1 MSESSRILVI
11 DDEESIRRT
20 ILVTLERAGYKV
32 DTAENGKQAI
42 EKAAAKFYNLALI
55 DIRLPDMEG
64 TELLT
69 ALTETTPK
77 MVKIILTGYP
87 TLENAVKA
95 INKGVD
101 AYLIKPVN
109 SDAMLKL
116 VKEHLDKQKQEK
128 EYGQQRLAQIV
139 ETRLKEL
146 ETKELDTQKA
156 TKKQINPDSNAT
168 RKPDDADP
176 PKV

>member
-1 MSESSRILVI
+1 MSEASRILVI
-11 DDEESIRRT
+11 DDEEGIRRT
-20 ILVTLERAGYKV
+20 VSMTLEHAGYVV

-42 EKAAAKFYNLALI
+42 EKAEANFYNLALI

-69 ALTETTPK
+69 ALKETTPK

-87 TLENAVKA
+87 ALQNAITA

-109 SDAMLKL
+109 TDELL
-116 VKEHLDKQKQEK
+116 RLIKEHLDKQKNEND
-128 EYGQQRLAQIV
+128 YSQQRLAQFV
-139 ETRLKEL
+139 ETRFKAL
-146 ETKELDTQKA
+146 ETEELDTPKA
-156 TKKQINPDSNAT
+156 TKKD
-168 RKPDDADP
+168 
-176 PKV
+176 

>member
-1 MSESSRILVI
+1 VSESARILVI

-20 ILVTLERAGYKV
+20 VSMTLRHAGYVV

-42 EKAAAKFYNLALI
+42 EKAEANFYNLALI
-55 DIRLPDMEG
+55 DLRLPDMEG

-69 ALTETTPK
+69 ALKETTPK
-77 MVKIILTGYP
+77 MAKIILTGYP

-109 SDAMLKL
+109 SDAMLEL
-116 VKEHLDKQKQEK
+116 IKEHLDKQKREQEYS
-128 EYGQQRLAQIV
+128 EQRLAQFV

-146 ETKELDTQKA
+146 ETEELDTPKA
-156 TKKQINPDSNAT
+156 TKKD
-168 RKPDDADP
+168 
-176 PKV
+176 

>member
-1 MSESSRILVI
+1 MSESASILVI

-20 ILVTLERAGYKV
+20 VSMTLKHAGYVV

-42 EKAAAKFYNLALI
+42 EKSEANFYNLALI

-69 ALTETTPK
+69 ALKETTPR

-87 TLENAVKA
+87 SLQNAAKA

-101 AYLIKPVN
+101 GYLIKPVN
-109 SDAMLKL
+109 TDELL
-116 VKEHLDKQKQEK
+116 RFIKENLEKQKHES
-128 EYGQQRLAQIV
+128 EYGQQRLAQFV
-139 ETRLKEL
+139 ETRFKEL
-146 ETKELDTQKA
+146 QTEELDTAKA
-156 TKKQINPDSNAT
+156 TKKD
-168 RKPDDADP
+168 
-176 PKV
+176 

>member
-1 MSESSRILVI
+1 MSESARILLI

-20 ILVTLERAGYKV
+20 VSITLEHAGYVV

-42 EKAAAKFYNLALI
+42 AKAEANFYNLALI

-69 ALTETTPK
+69 ALQETTPK

-87 TLENAVKA
+87 ALQNAVKA

-101 AYLIKPVN
+101 YYLIKPVN
-109 SDAMLKL
+109 TDELL
-116 VKEHLDKQKQEK
+116 RLIREQLNKQKHET
-128 EYGQQRLAQIV
+128 EYSQQRLAQFV
-139 ETRLKEL
+139 ETRFKEL
-146 ETKELDTQKA
+146 QTEELDIPKT
-156 TKKQINPDSNAT
+156 TKRD
-168 RKPDDADP
+168 
-176 PKV
+176 

>member
-1 MSESSRILVI
+1 MSESASILVI
-11 DDEESIRRT
+11 DDEEGIRRT
-20 ILVTLERAGYKV
+20 VSMTLKHAGYVV

-69 ALTETTPK
+69 ALKETTPR

-87 TLENAVKA
+87 ALQNAVTA

-101 AYLIKPVN
+101 SYLIKPVN
-109 SDAMLKL
+109 TDELL
-116 VKEHLDKQKQEK
+116 RLIKEQLDKQKHESEYSQEK
-128 EYGQQRLAQIV
+128 VAQFV
-139 ETRLKEL
+139 ETRFKELQTEEL
-146 ETKELDTQKA
+146 ETLKT
-156 TKKQINPDSNAT
+156 T
-168 RKPDDADP
+168 RK
-176 PKV
+176 K

>member
-11 DDEESIRRT
+11 DDEESIRMT
-20 ILVTLERAGYKV
+20 VSMTLRHAGYVV
-32 DTAENGKQAI
+32 DTAENGKQAV
-42 EKAAAKFYNLALI
+42 EKAQANFYNLALI

-69 ALTETTPK
+69 TLTETTPK
-77 MVKIILTGYP
+77 MAKIILTGYP

-109 SDAMLKL
+109 SDAMLEL
-116 VKEHLDKQKQEK
+116 IKEHLDKQKQEK
-128 EYGQQRLAQIV
+128 EYGQQRLAQFV

-146 ETKELDTQKA
+146 ETEKLDNSKA
-156 TKKQINPDSNAT
+156 TKKD
-168 RKPDDADP
+168 
-176 PKV
+176 